1 MVTFLISLLLTITSP
16 TTTTGDV
23 NTTNTKD
30 TKKPGTSTTLP
41 GGVDTNGGSGTWA
54 DGTHRK

>member
-1 MVTFLISLLLTITSP
+1 MVSLLIALLLTITTP
-16 TTTTGDV
+16 TTTGDV

-30 TKKPGTSTTLP
+30 PKKPGTSNTIP

-54 DGTHRK
+54 EGTHRK